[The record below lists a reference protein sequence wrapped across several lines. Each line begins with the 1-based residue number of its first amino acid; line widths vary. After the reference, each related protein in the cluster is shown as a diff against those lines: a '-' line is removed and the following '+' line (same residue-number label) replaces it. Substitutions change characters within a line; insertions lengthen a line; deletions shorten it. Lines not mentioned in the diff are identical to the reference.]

1 MISWIQNHLI
11 RHGRWIFI
19 TLLAIIIIAFVFT
32 IGNTPGCTTNQ
43 SGYEKNLFYGYD
55 LNSSHEMEDLAEKV
69 SLSAVLSTGRPIQ
82 SQQQFESALTSRIAL
97 LYLADEMK
105 IPAPS
110 ENSLARDIQSKA
122 VFRGPDGQFS
132 RDAYT
137 RFVDNIESNPR
148 MRQDLIV
155 VVLKEDYRIGQVEK
169 VLSGPGY
176 FLTSEALSQVRLNE
190 TTLKLTTAEISY
202 SEFDPEIKL
211 NEDELIQFYTNNI
224 KRYEIPERIRASY
237 VKFPADKYVDQLGTF
252 SEEELREHFITNR
265 ARFVAAD
272 QAAQPTA
279 GNTDP
284 KEAPSPAV
292 TFEDVRSE
300 VAADLTTNTV
310 QKLTNKAAQNFA
322 LTLYR
327 NDIIQNSP
335 EFQELLN
342 ENDLK
347 IIEIPPY
354 TAKETS
360 SRGLPAKMLESAFA
374 LNEKRYFSDAYQ
386 TEGGFGVLIFSGKR
400 MPPETPAYTTVT
412 EAVKVDYSAEEKRRL
427 FNDEGKRLE
436 SELSA
441 RLDAGTKFIK
451 AAKELGLN
459 VTTNEAFKA
468 SEAPREINRAALQRA
483 QNMKEGEIS
492 PMITSGDSGIFIY
505 IEEKTVPEIEADNE
519 KLAQTSGFLKRYA
532 AFISSNALLN
542 ELVSKGLETKVAP
555 E

>member
-1 MISWIQNHLI
+1 
-11 RHGRWIFI
+11 
-19 TLLAIIIIAFVFT
+19 
-32 IGNTPGCTTNQ
+32 
-43 SGYEKNLFYGYD
+43 
-55 LNSSHEMEDLAEKV
+55 
-69 SLSAVLSTGRPIQ
+69 VLSTGRPIQ